1 MELKEVLFP
10 TDFSPAS
17 EAAGRVAWV
26 MASQNGARLHVI
38 HVLAPS
44 TDPSL
49 AAEGLVR
56 VGETLGSG
64 LRVEMA
70 LLTGH
75 STGQRIVDYACEH
88 WIDLIAMGDHGGQAK
103 RPSRLGSV
111 ARTVVA
117 LASCLVLTIPS
128 QDPNTS
134 DGESDTVD
142 LGHCLLCASAS
153 DESLCG
159 GCRARIRMQALQRKL
174 LIVERQDSG

>member
-17 EAAGRVAWV
+17 EAAGRVAWD
-26 MASQNGARLHVI
+26 MASQSGARLHVI

-75 STGQRIVDYACEH
+75 AAGERIVDYAREH
-88 WIDLIAMGDHGGQAK
+88 WIDLIAMGDHGRPAK
-103 RPSRLGSV
+103 RPSSLGSV
-111 ARTVVA
+111 ARTVVSRA
-117 LASCLVLTIPS
+117 PCLVVTIPS
-128 QDPNTS
+128 QDLETS
-134 DGESDTVD
+134 QGESDTVD
-142 LGHCLLCASAS
+142 LGRCLLCAGAT
-153 DESLCG
+153 DESLCN
-159 GCRARIRMQALQRKL
+159 GCRARIRMQALQRKR
-174 LIVERQDSG
+174 LIVERQNSG

>member
-1 MELKEVLFP
+1 MELKEILFP

-17 EAAGRVAWV
+17 EVAGRVAWDL
-26 MASQNGARLHVI
+26 ASQSGARLHVI

-75 STGQRIVDYACEH
+75 AAGQRIVDYAREH
-88 WIDLIAMGDHGGQAK
+88 WIDLIAMGDHGRPAK
-103 RPSRLGSV
+103 RPSQLGSV
-111 ARTVVA
+111 ARTVVS
-117 LASCLVLTIPS
+117 LAPCLVLAIPS
-128 QDPNTS
+128 QDLETS
-134 DGESDTVD
+134 RGESEAVD
-142 LGHCLLCASAS
+142 LGRCLLCAGAS
-153 DESLCG
+153 DESLCSS
-159 GCRARIRMQALQRKL
+159 CRARIRMQALQRKL
-174 LIVERQDSG
+174 AIVERQDSG